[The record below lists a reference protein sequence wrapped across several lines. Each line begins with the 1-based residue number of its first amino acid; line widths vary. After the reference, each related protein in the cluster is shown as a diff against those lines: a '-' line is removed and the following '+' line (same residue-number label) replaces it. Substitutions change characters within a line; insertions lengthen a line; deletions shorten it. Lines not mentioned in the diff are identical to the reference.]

1 MRELREVVIVAGR
14 GCACCSYSEWQGQ
27 SAPVRCSTETEQ
39 LIYPPPGPSEQLSG
53 PDPSAIGDRQ
63 RVTPTHLAL
72 SHTPACTRTH
82 THTPLSP
89 GSLRWACARGPPRG
103 GRRTEWRWGGC
114 QGPCP
119 AAAAVSP
126 CSSWTL
132 WPLQAAET
140 HNTTR
145 EPQCFYKKL
154 QNIHCVILDDFKCS
168 VSTCG
173 WSYIF
178 FNCLIDII
186 YLPTITLCPDHWIE
200 EETVDPTPAQECP
213 FQ

>member
-1 MRELREVVIVAGR
+1 MLLLQWMAGTK
-14 GCACCSYSEWQGQ
+14 CS
-27 SAPVRCSTETEQ
+27 SALQYRDRAADLS
-39 LIYPPPGPSEQLSG
+39 PSWSFWTAFRTR
-53 PDPSAIGDRQ
+53 SFCKRRQ
-63 RVTPTHLAL
+63 TARHTNTSSSL
-72 SHTPACTRTH
+72 SHTRMHPN

-154 QNIHCVILDDFKCS
+154 QNIHCVILDDFKCN

>member
-82 THTPLSP
+82 THRFPQALCVGHVLEVHPGVGEELSEGEAGVRVP
-89 GSLRWACARGPPRG
+89 V
-103 GRRTEWRWGGC
+103 
-114 QGPCP
+114 Q
-119 AAAAVSP
+119 
-126 CSSWTL
+126 
-132 WPLQAAET
+132 Q
-140 HNTTR
+140 
-145 EPQCFYKKL
+145 PQ
-154 QNIHCVILDDFKCS
+154 Q
-168 VSTCG
+168 
-173 WSYIF
+173 
-178 FNCLIDII
+178 
-186 YLPTITLCPDHWIE
+186 
-200 EETVDPTPAQECP
+200 
-213 FQ
+213 